1 MSAAHD
7 AAHEAA
13 RPMGRMGLRLAGLL
27 GLAAL
32 LAGCAFVTPVDRA
45 DLPAPPQPRDSTS
58 SALAT
63 QVRVVGRSGR
73 LGVAQRAQLFAR
85 LARQGEASALN
96 RHLAVAGAIDERDLY
111 VQTDARLLIDGP
123 AAFTAMFDAIA
134 AARQTILLQSYSID
148 DSAIA
153 DRLVAALLARRAAGV
168 QVLVLYDALGS
179 LGIGPGF
186 ADALNAAGIPTC
198 AINPVNPLERPGYWG
213 ISHRDHRKILSVDRS
228 IGFTGGINVTAVY
241 SSGSFGRNRRAT
253 VGTESGWRDTQI
265 RLHGPA
271 VAVLDDLVRETWIR
285 QGCQGAVPALPAAA
299 TGPAATGAT
308 GSGPQLVRIV
318 ASDPHDDANRIYTM
332 LLSALDAAQH
342 SVYLTMAYF
351 APGPDMIDA
360 LCEAAGRGVDVQL
373 VLPSLS
379 DFRPV
384 LYAGRSHYD
393 RLLAAGVKIHE
404 LRDAVLH
411 AKTAVIDGVVSTV
424 GSSNM
429 DWRSLVQNSEVNAM
443 VYGESFGSA
452 MTQMFRADVAA
463 STAITL
469 AAWRERPLAQR
480 ALEGAARLFE
490 GFW

>member
-7 AAHEAA
+7 PAHEAA
-13 RPMGRMGLRLAGLL
+13 RLTRRRGLWLAGLL
-27 GLAAL
+27 GVAAL
-32 LAGCAFVTPVDRA
+32 LVGCAFVTPFDRA
-45 DLPAPPQPRDSTS
+45 DLPPPPQPRDTTT
-58 SALAT
+58 SALAS

-73 LGVAQRAQLFAR
+73 LGPAQRAQLFAR

-96 RHLAVAGAIDERDLY
+96 RHLAVASAIDERDVY
-111 VQTDARLLIDGP
+111 AQTDARLLIDGP
-123 AAFTAMFDAIA
+123 ATFKAMFDAIA

-153 DRLVAALLARRAAGV
+153 DRLVGALLARRAAGV

-179 LGIGPGF
+179 LGIGPDF

-271 VAVLDDLVRETWIR
+271 VAALDDLVRETWIR

-318 ASDPHDDANRIYTM
+318 ASHPHDEANRIYTM
-332 LLSALDAAQH
+332 LLTALDAAQH
-342 SVYLTMAYF
+342 SIYLTMAYF

-360 LCEAAGRGVDVQL
+360 LCEAAERGVDVHL

-443 VYGESFGSA
+443 VYGEAFGDA
-452 MTQMFRADVAA
+452 MTRMFRADVAA
-463 STAITL
+463 SAAITL
-469 AAWRERPLAQR
+469 AAWRERPLADR
-480 ALEGAARLFE
+480 ALEGVARLFE